1 MKKACMMAFALL
13 ALPAAAEPLSYDYI
27 YLSSS
32 DAQGNDS
39 QDRGGEA
46 FGGFWEFAETLHL
59 FGSWDDGA
67 YTPPGN
73 NPGWRYDTRSLRAGI
88 GGHYLLGSR
97 FMLAPSVAVIRA
109 EREITAPGWT
119 REYTDTGY
127 SMQLDARYAVSNWL
141 ELTAGSRSS
150 RVFDASD
157 TEFVGGIVFH
167 PFDWL
172 ALGASYRESDAQ
184 HGTELVVKW
193 YY

>member
-1 MKKACMMAFALL
+1 MKRICVLALALL
-13 ALPAAAEPLSYDYI
+13 ALPAAAEPLSYDYV

-32 DAQGNDS
+32 DAQSDGNQDS
-39 QDRGGEA
+39 GGEA
-46 FGGFWEFAETLHL
+46 FGGFWEFADTLHL

-67 YTPPGN
+67 YSTAGGDPS
-73 NPGWRYDTRSLRAGI
+73 WQYETRSLRAGV

-109 EREITAPGWT
+109 EREVTAPDWT

-127 SMQLDARYAVSNWL
+127 AVQLDARYAVTNWF
-141 ELTAGSRSS
+141 ELMAGSRSS

-157 TEFVGGIVFH
+157 TEFVGGVVFH
-167 PFDWL
+167 PTDWL
-172 ALGASYRESDAQ
+172 AVGASYRESDVQ
-184 HGTELVVKW
+184 HGTELVLKW